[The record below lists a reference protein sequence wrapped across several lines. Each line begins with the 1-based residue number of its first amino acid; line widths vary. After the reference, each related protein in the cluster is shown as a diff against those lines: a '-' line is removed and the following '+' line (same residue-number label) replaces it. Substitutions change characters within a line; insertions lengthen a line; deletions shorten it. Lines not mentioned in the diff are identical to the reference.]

1 MKELHIIVNER
12 IYNNKNIFFCE
23 NKDIQSIVN
32 FLVFK
37 YNLFLISRFS
47 NLTKP
52 FQLNNACKIFNF
64 NHLKIIKFLF
74 FLFNLKR
81 NKKKILIISI
91 TPFNFI
97 IFLYLN
103 FFMIVNFIYT

>member
-1 MKELHIIVNER
+1 MKELYVIVNER
-12 IYNNKNIFFCE
+12 IYNNKNTFFCE

-52 FQLNNACKIFNF
+52 FQLNNTCKIFNF
-64 NHLKIIKFLF
+64 NHLKI
-74 FLFNLKR
+74 
-81 NKKKILIISI
+81 
-91 TPFNFI
+91 FNF
-97 IFLYLN
+97 FFFYL
-103 FFMIVNFIYT
+103 ILKEKEKKY